1 MSSDNE
7 ETATQ
12 LKDDLPQL
20 RAHREVWG
28 QKDLLSN
35 IISRYFIVTGELG
48 GTKWPVWKVDE
59 KSSEGVDDSLDRL
72 NIHLENLGWMAK
84 LQTGE
89 PWLIQV
95 IPYPERQ
102 FPSSKT
108 TIGFWSFSLIT
119 ATIAGMIWIED
130 ARPSDGWFIE
140 SLFLDSLIGY
150 TLPIFAAIKLDA
162 HKLESLIKAVRI
174 ADPTN
179 MVVTEKSI

>member
-72 NIHLENLGWMAK
+72 NIHLENLMDAK

-102 FPSSKT
+102 FRHQKP
-108 TIGFWSFSLIT
+108 L
-119 ATIAGMIWIED
+119 
-130 ARPSDGWFIE
+130 SDFG
-140 SLFLDSLIGY
+140 LFL
-150 TLPIFAAIKLDA
+150 
-162 HKLESLIKAVRI
+162 
-174 ADPTN
+174 
-179 MVVTEKSI
+179 